1 VKETRLAKG
10 TAKGRLYC
18 RMAIYTSASIAMVL
32 GTVKVSTSSRMALDT
47 TASGGAATNTDKELF
62 GTLTERDTKVR
73 KNVQK

>member
-1 VKETRLAKG
+1 
-10 TAKGRLYC
+10 
-18 RMAIYTSASIAMVL
+18 MVL